1 MPIGLCYNANR
12 GSIALRK
19 QKRYRI
25 MTNQEKMTIKELTLI
40 LQVALQE
47 DLIADFTCAEGE
59 LEVKLT
65 NEQKFKITIEEL

>member
-1 MPIGLCYNANR
+1 
-12 GSIALRK
+12 
-19 QKRYRI
+19 